1 MLNLFRSPIE
11 KETLEDWGK
20 LCLDVAKVAILAIPV
35 MIYSKDPIAQK
46 LFNISLLTLC
56 AYGCLIVSRV
66 IRLTTKKG
74 D

>member
-20 LCLDVAKVAILAIPV
+20 LCLDIAKVAILAIPV

-46 LFNISLLTLC
+46 LFNISLLTLS
-56 AYGCLIVSRV
+56 AYSCLIATRV
-66 IRLTTKKG
+66 IRLTIKE
-74 D
+74 DD